1 RVDRAEF
8 QRRPPPRLRAST
20 ADFVCRD
27 TFAQSHDPCS
37 SVFFAN
43 MIHVL
48 SLLSLAYAA
57 AAVREDIGL
66 LREHSSLMEVEAE
79 ADEEMEMKMVPAKI
93 SKAIRRSMR
102 LTAEASKVAEEKKE
116 KAAEVAEHA
125 AKKASEADAE
135 LEKANRMKDEL
146 EIGATKL
153 EQVKQEA
160 QAKLE
165 SGKEAQAAW
174 KKEKDALKTL
184 ETEYTAEN
192 QKYDKLC
199 KEIEEEIKQ
208 RLLGKQK
215 AKLALAEMNK
225 KKKTQTEKVEK
236 LAAETAAAGGI
247 AREAQEA
254 AEKADAQFQEATK
267 KCDAQKAQA
276 EKAASVAAT
285 ARVAETLA
293 KEEVTEADEEVM
305 AKKVMKQQIVELRNS
320 VQEYYEFT
328 DAMTRSMEEAL
339 AKLEEKS
346 EEEKVEPWELM
357 RKDVHVKSSMVKYNV
372 MVGQFRRLFFEN
384 FDIYSMVVSSTKEI
398 HDNAQAAWLLQCDPN
413 EVLEI
418 EARKTGSLAK
428 LDEHCGRG
436 LWKHFEVERQN
447 FPSKEEVGGAEK
459 AAQEMAAQTAA
470 SNTPE
475 TSSEESTVPK
485 TEPETEPNPETQPT
499 EPNPQTEP
507 NPETELTGN
516 ENSNTEQTETE
527 SNEDSEPKE
536 TGTNEDSEPKETP
549 TNEETATNENAE
561 PTDMNED
568 DISNAEPAD
577 ETSNDPALIQ
587 VRDLDLLREI
597 RKHRAAERRAR

>member
-1 RVDRAEF
+1 
-8 QRRPPPRLRAST
+8 
-20 ADFVCRD
+20 
-27 TFAQSHDPCS
+27 
-37 SVFFAN
+37 
-43 MIHVL
+43 
-48 SLLSLAYAA
+48 
-57 AAVREDIGL
+57 
-66 LREHSSLMEVEAE
+66 
-79 ADEEMEMKMVPAKI
+79 MEMKMVPAKI

-102 LTAEASKVAEEKKE
+102 LTAGASKVAEEKKE

-174 KKEKDALKTL
+174 KKEPLA
-184 ETEYTAEN
+184 
-192 QKYDKLC
+192 QQC
-199 KEIEEEIKQ
+199 M
-208 RLLGKQK
+208 

-516 ENSNTEQTETE
+516 ENSTLRSRRVSQCERATE